1 MSYYIYKY
9 VRDGEIKYIGK
20 TVNMWKRFSQHKKET
35 KFQNLNFT
43 SQDVYY
49 VECASKVQMDTLEL
63 LLINKYMPELN
74 VVAKPNDNAAFTS
87 ICEMKDFEWLPLDG
101 LEKPKTSKS
110 KENKPFFEEIFATSD
125 KGIMIKW
132 FTYDNYKKLCAGE
145 LFDYYKL
152 ADMDMKAFSHS
163 LLSLKVYKKCKGYW
177 WFELSCAEE
186 GEEYK
191 RRKSIPI
198 STQDCFAKSDY
209 EHGIAGFWYF
219 DWFINVLYK
228 CVAMIFP
235 INEDEFGMFGMG
247 KREGEY
253 DCEKKVGQ
261 FVYNPVI
268 IKWLRKWAKYDCDM
282 QKIDIFVNG
291 LLSELENVKKYA
303 RGGHVVVYK
312 VMKQKEE

>member
-1 MSYYIYKY
+1 MGYYVYKY
-9 VRDGEIKYIGK
+9 VRDGEVKYIGK

-35 KFQNLNFT
+35 KFQNLNFI

-74 VVAKPNDNAAFTS
+74 VVAKPKDNAAFTS
-87 ICEMKDFEWLPLDG
+87 ICEMKDFEWLRLDG

-110 KENKPFFEEIFATSD
+110 KENKPLFEEIFTTSD
-125 KGIMIKW
+125 EGIAIKW

-145 LFDYYKL
+145 LFNCKL
-152 ADMDMKAFSHS
+152 ANMDMKAFSHS

-191 RRKSIPI
+191 
-198 STQDCFAKSDY
+198 T
-209 EHGIAGFWYF
+209 GFGYF
-219 DWFINVLYK
+219 YWFTDVLYK
-228 CVAMIFP
+228 CAAMRFP
-235 INEDEFGMFGMG
+235 INKDAFGMFGMWEC
-247 KREGEY
+247 KRKYE
-253 DCEKKVGQ
+253 CEKRAGQ

-268 IKWLRKWAKYDCDM
+268 IKWLCKWAKYDCDM
-282 QKIDIFVNG
+282 QKVDVFVNG
-291 LLSELENVKKYA
+291 LLSELDNVKKYA
-303 RGGHVVVYK
+303 DGGHVVIYK
-312 VMKQKEE
+312 VIKQEEE

>member
-1 MSYYIYKY
+1 MGYYIYKY
-9 VRDGEIKYIGK
+9 VCDGEVKYIGK
-20 TVNMWKRFSQHKKET
+20 TVDMWRRFSNHKKET

-43 SQDVYY
+43 AQDVYY
-49 VECASKVQMDTLEL
+49 VECASKTQMDVLEL

-74 VVAKPNDNAAFTS
+74 VVAKPKDNAVFTS
-87 ICEMKDFEWLPLDG
+87 VCEMKDFEWLPLVD
-101 LEKPKTSKS
+101 LEKPKTSKL
-110 KENKPFFEEIFATSD
+110 KENKPLFEEIFTTSD

-145 LFDYYKL
+145 LFDCKL
-152 ADMDMKAFSHS
+152 ANMDMKAFSHS

-191 RRKSIPI
+191 RRNSIPA
-198 STQDCFAKSDY
+198 TQDCFAKSDY

-253 DCEKKVGQ
+253 DCEKRAGQ

-282 QKIDIFVNG
+282 QKIDVFVNG
-291 LLSELENVKKYA
+291 LLSELDNVKKYA
-303 RGGHVVVYK
+303 RGGHVVIYK
-312 VMKQKEE
+312 VIKQEEE

>member
-20 TVNMWKRFSQHKKET
+20 TVNMWRRFSQHKKET

-49 VECASKVQMDTLEL
+49 IECASKVQMDMLEL
-63 LLINKYMPELN
+63 LLVNKYMPELN
-74 VVAKPNDNAAFTS
+74 VVAKPKYNAAFTS

-101 LEKPKTSKS
+101 LEKPKTSKPR
-110 KENKPFFEEIFATSD
+110 EIKPLFEEMFATSD
-125 KGIMIKW
+125 EGIAIKW
-132 FTYDNYKKLCAGE
+132 FPYDNYKKLCAGE
-145 LFDYYKL
+145 LFNCKFVN
-152 ADMDMKAFSHS
+152 MDMKAFSHS

-191 RRKSIPI
+191 RRNSIPA
-198 STQDCFAKSDY
+198 TQDLFAKSDY
-209 EHGIAGFWYF
+209 EYGIAGRWYF
-219 DWFINVLYK
+219 DWFIHVLYRP
-228 CVAMIFP
+228 VAMRFP
-235 INEDEFGMFGMG
+235 INKDAFGMFGMWEHEC
-247 KREGEY
+247 KY
-253 DCEKKVGQ
+253 DCEKRAGQ

-282 QKIDIFVNG
+282 QKIDVFVNG
-291 LLSELENVKKYA
+291 LLSEFDNVKKYA
-303 RGGHVVVYK
+303 SGGHVVTYK
-312 VMKQKEE
+312 VIKQEEE

>member
-1 MSYYIYKY
+1 M
-9 VRDGEIKYIGK
+9 
-20 TVNMWKRFSQHKKET
+20 
-35 KFQNLNFT
+35 
-43 SQDVYY
+43 DV
-49 VECASKVQMDTLEL
+49 LEL

-74 VVAKPNDNAAFTS
+74 VVAKPKDNAAFTS
-87 ICEMKDFEWLPLDG
+87 ICEMKDFEWLPLVD
-101 LEKPKTSKS
+101 LEKPKTSKPE
-110 KENKPFFEEIFATSD
+110 ENKPLFEEIFTTSD

-145 LFDYYKL
+145 LFDCKL
-152 ADMDMKAFSHS
+152 ANMDMKAFSHS

-191 RRKSIPI
+191 RRNSIPA
-198 STQDCFAKSDY
+198 TQDLFAKSDY
-209 EHGIAGFWYF
+209 EHGTAGFWYF

-235 INEDEFGMFGMG
+235 INKDEFGMFGMG

-303 RGGHVVVYK
+303 RGGHVVIYK
-312 VMKQKEE
+312 VIKQEEE

>member
-49 VECASKVQMDTLEL
+49 AECASKVQMNTLEL
-63 LLINKYMPELN
+63 LLINKYMRELN
-74 VVAKPNDNAAFTS
+74 VVAKPKDNAAFTS

-101 LEKPKTSKS
+101 LEKPKTSKP
-110 KENKPFFEEIFATSD
+110 KENKPLFEEIFTTSD
-125 KGIMIKW
+125 EGIAIKW

-145 LFDYYKL
+145 LFDCKL
-152 ADMDMKAFSHS
+152 ANMDMKAFSHS
-163 LLSLKVYKKCKGYW
+163 LLSLKVYKKCKEYW
-177 WFELSCAEE
+177 WFELSCSEE

-191 RRKSIPI
+191 RRNSVPI
-198 STQDCFAKSDY
+198 TQDLFAKSDY
-209 EHGIAGFWYF
+209 EHGIAGRWYF
-219 DWFINVLYK
+219 TWFIHVLYK
-228 CVAMIFP
+228 CAAMRFP
-235 INEDEFGMFGMG
+235 INKDAFGMFGMWECEC
-247 KREGEY
+247 KY
-253 DCEKKVGQ
+253 DCEKRAGQ

-282 QKIDIFVNG
+282 QKIDVFVNG
-291 LLSELENVKKYA
+291 LLSELDNVKKYA
-303 RGGHVVVYK
+303 RGGHVVIYK
-312 VMKQKEE
+312 VIKQEEE

>member
-1 MSYYIYKY
+1 MGYYIYKY

-49 VECASKVQMDTLEL
+49 VECASKTQMDMLEL

-74 VVAKPNDNAAFTS
+74 VVAKPKDNAVFTS
-87 ICEMKDFEWLPLDG
+87 VCEMKDLEWLPLVD
-101 LEKPKTSKS
+101 LEKPKTSKPR
-110 KENKPFFEEIFATSD
+110 ETKPLFEEIFTTSD
-125 KGIMIKW
+125 EGIAIKW
-132 FTYDNYKKLCAGE
+132 FIYDNYKKLCAGE
-145 LFDYYKL
+145 LFNCKL

-191 RRKSIPI
+191 RRNSIPA
-198 STQDCFAKSDY
+198 TQDLFAKSDY
-209 EHGIAGFWYF
+209 EHGTAGLGYF
-219 DWFINVLYK
+219 YWFTNVLYK
-228 CVAMIFP
+228 PVAMRFP
-235 INEDEFGMFGMG
+235 INKDAFGMLGMWEHEC
-247 KREGEY
+247 KY
-253 DCEKKVGQ
+253 DCEKRAGQ

-268 IKWLRKWAKYDCDM
+268 IKWLCEWAKYDCDM
-282 QKIDIFVNG
+282 QKIDVFVNG
-291 LLSELENVKKYA
+291 LLSELDNVKKYA
-303 RGGHVVVYK
+303 RGGHVVIYK
-312 VMKQKEE
+312 VIKQEEE